1 MSLRDMKRRAVSPR
15 RMPREIEILELT
27 KSVRD
32 SVCMLLKRVLC
43 IYFRRT
49 IKADA
54 EACGCV
60 YSPHSLTTAIT
71 VCIVGARCASGWT
84 GW

>member
-15 RMPREIEILELT
+15 RMPREILELT

-32 SVCMLLKRVLC
+32 SVYMLLKRVLC

-49 IKADA
+49 IKAVA
-54 EACGCV
+54 EACGCLRV
-60 YSPHSLTTAIT
+60 FASFIDNSNYCLYSRRALCERLVAL
-71 VCIVGARCASGWT
+71 G
-84 GW
+84 